1 MLNLEFAPGAG
12 HSKMNTPTSPTGS
25 TMLRRDFLSQL
36 AGAASLALESS
47 GRALA
52 YTKQRRHHGASPR
65 PTLDRISISTW
76 SLHNYFRA
84 TRESTF
90 KVPGPALVLLD
101 FPDVIVDRYR
111 VRRFE
116 LRASHFPS
124 TDPAY
129 LKELKYALVHTQ
141 STVVNLAVDIDQ
153 CGPDGAFSDPDHEA
167 RLAAFEAVQ
176 SWVDVAHSLGV
187 KCISVAPG
195 KFDPE
200 NLNRTAEAYKVLA
213 AYSQSKGVH
222 VIVENQNGF
231 GDERPEDLARVIN
244 LAGLGRIGALPN
256 FANFPDEPTRAK
268 GLKMLFPLALTMCH
282 ANLTELNADGARP
295 VFDFPQAIEIAKQSG
310 FRGIYTIE
318 FDGPGDPYAG
328 IQKTLDELLKYL

>member
-1 MLNLEFAPGAG
+1 
-12 HSKMNTPTSPTGS
+12 
-25 TMLRRDFLSQL
+25 MLRRDFLARL
-36 AGAASLALESS
+36 AAGVVSGDLGHSGGAF
-47 GRALA
+47 A
-52 YTKQRRHHGASPR
+52 YTKQRRHHFPGLP
-65 PTLDRISISTW
+65 PTLDRIAISSW

-90 KVPGPALVLLD
+90 NLPGPTLVLLD
-101 FPDVIVDRYR
+101 FPDMIVDRYR
-111 VRRFE
+111 IRHFE
-116 LRASHFPS
+116 FCASHFPS

-141 STVVNLAVDIDQ
+141 STVVSLAVDIDQ

-167 RLAAFEAVQ
+167 RLAAFEAVK

-187 KCISVAPG
+187 KFISVAPG

-200 NLNRTAEAYKVLA
+200 NLARTAESYKTLA
-213 AYSQSKGVH
+213 TYALVKGVH
-222 VIVENQNGF
+222 VIVENQSGF
-231 GDERPEDLARVIN
+231 GDEHPEDLTRVIN
-244 LAGLGRIGALPN
+244 LAGPGRIGALPN

-268 GLKMLFPLALTMCH
+268 GLKLLFRLAPTICH
-282 ANLTELNADGARP
+282 AQGMEYHAEGTETAYDSS
-295 VFDFPQAIEIAKQSG
+295 QAIEIAKQSG

-318 FDGPGDPYAG
+318 FDGPGDPYSG